1 MKRILALLMA
11 LLVAFALVSCGNKAK
26 EEPKEEGN
34 GESASSQNGEKK
46 VLKIA
51 MECAYAPYN
60 WSQPTDANGALP
72 ISGSSEYAYGY
83 DVMMAKLLA
92 EKLDYEIE
100 IVRLSWDAII
110 PAIQS
115 GAVDIAIC
123 GQSITTKR
131 LEMVDFTEP
140 YYYATIATL
149 VPKDGKYA
157 NATSVADLKGATC
170 TSQLNTIWETV
181 CLPQI
186 PDANQLSGQDD
197 APTMTAALIT
207 GGIDLVVTDRP
218 TALAAVAANPSLKM
232 LEFEVDK
239 DFEVSEEDVNIG
251 ISLRKGN
258 NEIRDALNS
267 VLSKMTKDDFDKM
280 MDEAIAVQP
289 LSQ

>member
-26 EEPKEEGN
+26 KEPKEEGN
-34 GESASSQNGEKK
+34 EESASSQNGDKK

-83 DVMMAKLLA
+83 DVMMAKLLG

-100 IVRLSWDAII
+100 IVRLGWDAII

-123 GQSITTKR
+123 GQSITKER

-186 PDANQLSGQDD
+186 PDANQLPGQDD

-232 LEFEVDK
+232 LEFEGDK